1 MCRVHPTRSSA
12 TEHRHPSPRRDV
24 RYGRLVGATAE
35 IAHEFTPA
43 AEVIAE
49 FHTTHEAFLSH
60 AGSEA
65 ILELLRRRP
74 CTTEGIADGLGI
86 HRHEAIKCVEQ
97 LAAEGHVEEQWIAG
111 NCYWKATR
119 AAVEEPAGS
128 STNQGSRAGEAFD
141 DERSSARRTG

>member
-1 MCRVHPTRSSA
+1 MQLNTVTRPPAENYAAGVSA
-12 TEHRHPSPRRDV
+12 E
-24 RYGRLVGATAE
+24 RLAQ
-35 IAHEFTPA
+35 IAQEFTPA

-49 FHTTHEAFLSH
+49 FRTRHESSLSH

-74 CTTEGIADGLGI
+74 CTTEGIADGLGM

-97 LAAEGHVEEQWIAG
+97 LAAEGHVEQQWIAG

-128 STNQGSRAGEAFD
+128 STNQGCRNRGGF
-141 DERSSARRTG
+141 